1 MDHSTD
7 ESSTGPEQTADGT
20 MGARIEYLARTLAE
34 MEQGL
39 RRVDT
44 LDHHA
49 SRAASRRI
57 RKVVHG
63 ARRARARSQ
72 RARTSPPK
80 VRRSSYSHPS
90 AGVTEGTVI
99 IERDSRA
106 RAYCVRLEQEHDRWR
121 IVELA
126 PVDAGLKPAVTAA
139 SREGQLPIGED
150 GVRRSSGRDTVAF
163 SAPPMPGDPGLVIEP
178 DGTEAAD
185 AAHREDDAGGT
196 DEDTGTEGTTG

>member
-1 MDHSTD
+1 MDHSIDDTPA
-7 ESSTGPEQTADGT
+7 GPEPVSGRE

-39 RRVDT
+39 RPVGT
-44 LDHHA
+44 LDPVA

-63 ARRARARSQ
+63 AQRTGTGTR

-80 VRRSSYSHPS
+80 VRRSSFSHPS

-139 SREGQLPIGED
+139 SREGKLPLDDD
-150 GVRRSSGRDTVAF
+150 GVRRSSGRDSVAF

-178 DGTEAAD
+178 EGTAGKDGADGTDGSEGAA
-185 AAHREDDAGGT
+185 ESSG
-196 DEDTGTEGTTG
+196 